1 MSAYFLGNLSC
12 EHWVYMH
19 LGRKKLGIVLEDD
32 LILKVPAPPQRT
44 TTAPDSVHIPSVRR
58 WKPDRSTRHLPK
70 EFFCLSPV

>member
-32 LILKVPAPPQRT
+32 LILKVPTPPPHHRERPQ
-44 TTAPDSVHIPSVRR
+44 
-58 WKPDRSTRHLPK
+58 
-70 EFFCLSPV
+70 CLTQC